1 MRNAAQKKKN
11 FFLTMVFLVLACFFQ
26 FVLIGYQTI
35 ALLFAGLA
43 VFTIL
48 LTCIPVGWI
57 RHILVGLVLAGVICL
72 GLIEIPIV
80 AASAGN
86 GPADAEYVIV
96 LGAGVNGQE
105 PSLSLYNRLVAAKA
119 WLEEHPDGK
128 AILSGGQGPGEQI
141 SEAEA
146 MYRWLAACGI
156 AEDRLYKEE
165 QSTTT
170 RENFQYSVALLKD
183 LNGGTLPQ
191 PVAVVSS
198 EYHLYRAEYL
208 ARQVGLEPVGVAAK
222 TTLPV
227 LRLNYFIREG
237 AAVVRLWVWGY

>member
-1 MRNAAQKKKN
+1 
-11 FFLTMVFLVLACFFQ
+11 
-26 FVLIGYQTI
+26 
-35 ALLFAGLA
+35 
-43 VFTIL
+43 
-48 LTCIPVGWI
+48 
-57 RHILVGLVLAGVICL
+57 
-72 GLIEIPIV
+72 
-80 AASAGN
+80 
-86 GPADAEYVIV
+86 
-96 LGAGVNGQE
+96 
-105 PSLSLYNRLVAAKA
+105 
-119 WLEEHPDGK
+119 
-128 AILSGGQGPGEQI
+128 
-141 SEAEA
+141 